1 MPLYDV
7 MFYIFATL
15 TILSAAIVVFS
26 RNIMYSAY
34 ALFLTLFSI
43 AGLYVLL
50 SADFIAVV
58 QLIVYAG
65 GILILLLF
73 GVMLTSDMTTVPVKT
88 NPVYVISSTVG
99 VGLLGG
105 VLYKAVNVTN
115 WTVVVEQT
123 QKTDLKTLG
132 FALMGNYSLL
142 YVVLGIFLLAAL
154 IGAASL
160 ARK

>member
-99 VGLLGG
+99 VGLLAG

>member
-15 TILSAAIVVFS
+15 TILSAAIVVFI
-26 RNIMYSAY
+26 RNIMYSSY

-99 VGLLGG
+99 VGLLAG

>member
-7 MFYIFATL
+7 MFYIFAALTL
-15 TILSAAIVVFS
+15 LSAAIVVFS

-43 AGLYVLL
+43 AGIYVLL

-73 GVMLTSDMTTVPVKT
+73 GVMLTSDMTAVPIKT
-88 NPVYVISSTVG
+88 NPIFVITSSVG

-105 VLYKAVNVTN
+105 ILYKIASSAHWIIALEHN
-115 WTVVVEQT
+115 
-123 QKTDLKTLG
+123 QKTDLESLG
-132 FALMGNYSLL
+132 TALMGNYSFLF
-142 YVVLGIFLLAAL
+142 VVLGIFLLAAL